1 MVGVQKIAGMIKI
14 SEILVFQFTTP
25 CGMQLF
31 EMFIFIIRMIWVL
44 PNIWL
49 MDDFEHHMTKC
60 LKAVLSLTFSGVII
74 EKCALNNL
82 LCYYTKKM
90 MTPRKSKTDVRVS
103 TKSEEELWL
112 SFVNSKKGRSSR
124 SQIFFKIGVLKNFAN
139 FTGKHLC

>member
-1 MVGVQKIAGMIKI
+1 MIKI

-49 MDDFEHHMTKC
+49 MDDFEYHMTKC

-82 LCYYTKKM
+82 LCYYTKKWWLLESQRR
-90 MTPRKSKTDVRVS
+90 TFDVS

-112 SFVNSKKGRSSR
+112 SFVNPKKGRSSR
-124 SQIFFKIGVLKNFAN
+124 SQTFFKLGVLKNFAN